1 MADTINLETS
11 QKIISV
17 QGLNH
22 YHEKAMIEVDEKMA
36 GISGAVVDDSLSA
49 TSTNAIQ
56 NKAVTNALNAKA
68 NLTDIP
74 SSLPAS
80 GGDASTVNGHT
91 VNADV
96 PANAKFTDTNTT
108 YSAGTGISISGTTI
122 SNSGVRS
129 VASGSANGTISVNI
143 GGTAANVAVKGLA
156 SAAYQAVQTAAGP
169 VGLHRISSGTA
180 AATTTKCPA
189 GCWYGK
195 HD

>member
-22 YHEKAMIEVDEKMA
+22 YHKKAMIEVDEKIA

-108 YSAGTGISISGTTI
+108 YSAGTWNRYINIRHDYQQQRRALGCEWKRQWYYISQHGWH
-122 SNSGVRS
+122 GR
-129 VASGSANGTISVNI
+129 
-143 GGTAANVAVKGLA
+143 
-156 SAAYQAVQTAAGP
+156 
-169 VGLHRISSGTA
+169 
-180 AATTTKCPA
+180 
-189 GCWYGK
+189 
-195 HD
+195 

>member
-108 YSAGTGISISGTTI
+108 YSAGTGI
-122 SNSGVRS
+122 
-129 VASGSANGTISVNI
+129 
-143 GGTAANVAVKGLA
+143 GTAQL
-156 SAAYQAVQTAAGP
+156 YTACIADAESDGRHSRDP
-169 VGLHRISSGTA
+169 HETCAEIRA
-180 AATTTKCPA
+180 
-189 GCWYGK
+189 
-195 HD
+195 